1 MLTVGTNMR
10 YKIESRSQGPFL
22 LLFAGDFSCL
32 SRKKKFSFWPH
43 GWHRAWS
50 NTAYVFQR
58 LLISTTILNTSDLCG
73 RNLKHS
79 FPALRDC
86 SCSSSLKKASAR
98 AWYVAVNID
107 RSWPGSERWMHMLRS
122 MTAFL
127 WLLLSAALRPRC
139 SHSFGWPY
147 KRWISIIVREVI
159 QTLGSCKAPRC
170 TL

>member
-1 MLTVGTNMR
+1 MLTIGTNMR
-10 YKIESRSQGPFL
+10 YKIESGSQRFFF
-22 LLFAGDFSCL
+22 LLFARDFSCS
-32 SRKKKFSFWPH
+32 SRKEMSCFWPH
-43 GWHRAWS
+43 AWHQAWS
-50 NTAYVFQR
+50 KNAYVFQR
-58 LLISTTILNTSDLCG
+58 RISTTILNTSDLCG

-98 AWYVAVNID
+98 AWYAAVNID

-139 SHSFGWPY
+139 SHCFGWPY
-147 KRWISIIVREVI
+147 KRRICIIVPEVF
-159 QTLGSCKAPRC
+159 QTLGPCKAPC
-170 TL
+170 CAL